1 MSVHDPSLK
10 VTPRLIQ
17 FETEEQLH
25 DHAERL
31 NQIGVSPDVPIMDAN
46 GTACLASRTA
56 PGGDGWGFAY
66 WMPNTDDGD
75 LQTCDCE
82 NCGTEGRSREY
93 NQWRPTFPVT
103 GLVCFDLSGTEGLH
117 P

>member
-1 MSVHDPSLK
+1 MK
-10 VTPRLIQ
+10 TAVTPRLIT
-17 FETEEQLH
+17 FATEEQLH

-82 NCGTEGRSREY
+82 NCGTEGRAREY

-103 GLVCFDLSGTEGLH
+103 ALACYDLSGTEGLG
-117 P
+117 